1 MSRSIRSYFE
11 NASESTDV
19 ASSKNLN
26 VVNNEH
32 NINADTANGKPL
44 EDHINNA
51 EIETSVEA
59 NNTHLESMSASL
71 AQYCPQESFQ
81 FPKSLIGKRELRCQ
95 HQWFNQFKWLHYDAR
110 NDSVFCCHCMRHDS
124 NCRA

>member
-1 MSRSIRSYFE
+1 MSRSMRSYFE
-11 NASESTDV
+11 SASESTDV

-51 EIETSVEA
+51 EIETSVEETGNSGRSTYFSF
-59 NNTHLESMSASL
+59 NNLKE
-71 AQYCPQESFQ
+71 
-81 FPKSLIGKRELRCQ
+81 
-95 HQWFNQFKWLHYDAR
+95 WFGGFKKKLKLK
-110 NDSVFCCHCMRHDS
+110 
-124 NCRA
+124 